1 MGIDRRRGGHGLV
14 PGRGAAADAT
24 EPRAGAAAT
33 PVPVVG
39 AAADVGDAMSD
50 CTSAAASFDAETRSL
65 PLCDVTWATSP
76 GRHPVPT
83 EVGFSY
89 DIDLPTVPACDS
101 ACMYT
106 WEFIQ
111 LNRQG
116 KAARREP

>member
-1 MGIDRRRGGHGLV
+1 
-14 PGRGAAADAT
+14 
-24 EPRAGAAAT
+24 
-33 PVPVVG
+33 
-39 AAADVGDAMSD
+39 MSD